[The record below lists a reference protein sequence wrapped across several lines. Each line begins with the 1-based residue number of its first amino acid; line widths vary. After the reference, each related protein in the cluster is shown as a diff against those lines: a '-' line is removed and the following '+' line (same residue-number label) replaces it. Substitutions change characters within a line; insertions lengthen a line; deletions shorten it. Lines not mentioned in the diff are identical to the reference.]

1 MVSCYYSGRDSMK
14 KTALFFVCCLLA
26 GVGAGCRP
34 DDTDTDTGDNPDS
47 LTFIAE
53 DTLDVGVWLDDTV
66 TTYADELAEHQIALN
81 DMFFDYNSENLSA
94 EMLTTLMADADYIM
108 NNQNFRLLLEGHCDA
123 RGTIDYNLALGERRA
138 QSVYDYLLNYG
149 IPASRL
155 ETVSYGK
162 ERPFVSGD
170 DDWALSQNRRVH
182 IRVLPE

>member
-1 MVSCYYSGRDSMK
+1 MK
-14 KTALFFVCCLLA
+14 KTVLVFMCCLLA

-34 DDTDTDTGDNPDS
+34 DDTNDNIDDHPDS
-47 LTFIAE
+47 LAFIPD
-53 DTLDVGVWLDDTV
+53 DTLGVGVWVDDTV
-66 TTYADELAEHQIALN
+66 VTYADQLADHQLAVN
-81 DMFFDYNSENLSA
+81 DVFFDYNSENLSSD
-94 EMLTTLMADADYIM
+94 MLTILMTDANYIM
-108 NNQNFRLLLEGHCDA
+108 TNQSFRLLLEGHCDA

-182 IRVLPE
+182 LRVLPE